1 MKKYRL
7 FGVISAVCITLSIL
21 YSFVGNSQIPASRV
35 QLSTN
40 PPLERILPFEAE
52 AEKPQSP
59 VTLTL
64 QAVDAAGKHL
74 EHTKI
79 SLQILTP
86 PRNPWLTTDF
96 PIVEGTKL
104 LQMDAIAPDG
114 KLEIQ
119 QMLPIRGNY
128 QLLVKVSPLV
138 ANAFAPYQ
146 QTLNLNVHENPI
158 KYKYFVVIAA
168 ILLSLGLLGGWVIG
182 GQEELQQGEIAPQSV
197 RLLLSALTVVA
208 IVTLLVI
215 NISAEVA
222 EAHGSEHHPSS
233 TEVIAPSSQKSQ
245 GLEISLD
252 GDKNA
257 TVGKLA
263 NLALQVKD
271 TATGQPIT
279 DVALEV
285 KAIATEHNLTVFDY
299 KGIPDEQGKLTWL
312 EQFFDGSPH
321 KIEVQATPLSGSNR
335 QFAPVKVAQE
345 VEVEAIAPPIYIR
358 LIGLFY
364 FTAFV
369 GIGMAIG
376 LLIQHRRTPREIN
389 NINA

>member
-7 FGVISAVCITLSIL
+7 FGVISAVCITLSVL
-21 YSFVGNSQIPASRV
+21 YSFVGSSQIPTSRV
-35 QLSTN
+35 LLSTN

-59 VTLTL
+59 VSLTL
-64 QAVDAAGKHL
+64 QAVDAAGKSL
-74 EHTKI
+74 TNAKI

-104 LQMDAIAPDG
+104 LQMNATAPDG

-138 ANAFAPYQ
+138 ANTFAAYE
-146 QTLNLNVHENPI
+146 QTLNLNVRENPI

-182 GQEELQQGEIAPQSV
+182 GQKELQQGEIAPQSV

-208 IVTLLVI
+208 IITLIVI

-222 EAHGSEHHPSS
+222 EAHGSEHHSNS
-233 TEVIAPSSQKSQ
+233 TETIAPSSQKSQ
-245 GLEISLD
+245 GLEINLE

-271 TATGQPIT
+271 AATGQPAN
-279 DVALEV
+279 VALQV

-321 KIEVQATPLSGSNR
+321 KIEVEATPLPGSSR
-335 QFAPVKVAQE
+335 QFTPVKVAQE

-376 LLIQHRRTPREIN
+376 LLIQHRRKPQARAN
-389 NINA
+389 

>member
-7 FGVISAVCITLSIL
+7 FGVISAVCIVLSVL
-21 YSFVGNSQIPASRV
+21 YSFVGSSQIPTSRV
-35 QLSTN
+35 LLSTN

-64 QAVDAAGKHL
+64 QAADAAGKSL
-74 EHTKI
+74 TNAKI
-79 SLQILTP
+79 NLQILTP

-104 LQMDAIAPDG
+104 LEMDATAPDG

-128 QLLVKVSPLV
+128 QLLVKVSPLI
-138 ANAFAPYQ
+138 ANSFAAYE
-146 QTLNLNVHENPI
+146 QTLNLNVRENPI
-158 KYKYFVVIAA
+158 KYEYFIVIAA

-182 GQEELQQGEIAPQSV
+182 GQGELQQGEIAPQSV

-208 IVTLLVI
+208 IITLLVI

-222 EAHGSEHHPSS
+222 EAHGSEHHSNS
-233 TEVIAPSSQKSQ
+233 TETIAPSSQKSQ
-245 GLEISLD
+245 GLEINLE
-252 GDKNA
+252 GDKNT

-263 NLALQVKD
+263 NLALHVKD
-271 TATGQPIT
+271 ATTGQPIT
-279 DVALEV
+279 DVALQI

-321 KIEVQATPLSGSNR
+321 KIEVEATPLPGSSR
-335 QFAPVKVAQE
+335 QFTPVKVAQE

-376 LLIQHRRTPREIN
+376 LLIQHRRKPQVRAN
-389 NINA
+389 